1 MIRVLLVPSSDYLG
15 HPFPQRHNQ
24 IFERLHDGKEFEV
37 HVVRFPLYAKAN
49 LETDLVVHEFDV
61 KSKTKRSVVSF
72 YARTALRHAF
82 EIRRIIRDESID
94 VVVLANLASPFGYL
108 LLRDLLRDKTPVVFD
123 FQDFY
128 PTSATG
134 YVFNVYS
141 VPGKVFALSMEMI
154 LREIIKRS
162 TVVTCA
168 SYGLMDYAKHINAS
182 RVVYVPNGIS
192 EIFKKVNGGGNVRKQ
207 FSINDGDLV
216 IGYIGSVEF
225 WTDMQSLIDGIALA
239 KKKRDD
245 LRLFLVGKGLQ
256 TDYPKRVKGWL
267 KARSLKEQ
275 TVWTDFIPHE
285 EVPKFISAFD
295 ICTIPFDVHNQTAYY
310 AAPNKLWEY
319 LSQMKPVMA
328 TPIPEILKNRE
339 HVTLVSNARGYAESI
354 KSFNKEKID
363 SDKLLRARTLACNH
377 SWQTSV
383 DLMSDVFRDV
393 TKLDAEK

>member
-24 IFERLHDGKEFEV
+24 IFERLLDSIEFEV
-37 HVVRFPLYAKAN
+37 HVVRFPLYTKAN
-49 LETDLVVHEFDV
+49 LETDLVIHEFGV
-61 KSKTKRSVVSF
+61 KSKMSSVVSF
-72 YARTALRHAF
+72 YAQTTLRHAF
-82 EIRRIIRDESID
+82 EIRRIIRDEGID

-108 LLRDLLRDKTPVVFD
+108 LLKDLLRDKTPVVFD

-141 VPGKVFALSMEMI
+141 IPGKLFALSMEMI

-162 TVVTCA
+162 TVITCA
-168 SYGLMDYAKHINAS
+168 SYGLMGYAERINAS

-192 EIFKKVNGGGNVRKQ
+192 EIFKKVHDGDGVRTQ
-207 FSINDGDLV
+207 FSIEEDDLV

-225 WTDMQSLIDGIALA
+225 WTDMRSLIDGIALA

-245 LRLFLVGKGLQ
+245 LRLFLVGEGLQ
-256 TDYPKRVKGWL
+256 SDYPKKVKGWL
-267 KARSLKEQ
+267 KDRGLKQQ
-275 TVWTDFIPHE
+275 TIWTDFIPYE
-285 EVPKFISAFD
+285 EVPNFISAFD
-295 ICTIPFDVHNQTAYY
+295 ICTIPFDVHNKTAYY

-339 HVTLVSNARGYAESI
+339 HVTIVSNTMDYAEAINCFS
-354 KSFNKEKID
+354 KEKID
-363 SDKLLRARTLACNH
+363 SNRISKGRDLALSH
-377 SWQTSV
+377 SWQKSV
-383 DLMSDVFRDV
+383 DLMSSVLRDV
-393 TKLDAEK
+393 SELGAGK